1 MVEMW
6 LADAEPRGLDAC
18 LAPVACAEL
27 PKHGGYVVID
37 SLLGDDKALGR
48 SPRCGVPPVGGR
60 ALRAPVG

>member
-27 PKHGGYVVID
+27 PKHTAD
-37 SLLGDDKALGR
+37 TW
-48 SPRCGVPPVGGR
+48 
-60 ALRAPVG
+60 